1 VPCHGHS
8 TPATK
13 ASLQAVRA
21 VAHHTHACAGLSPAS
36 CTTAPVRT
44 APRMPYTRI
53 AASKR
58 GDSRSG
64 CVCRLEVRGT
74 VLRPYSG
81 YIRCRKEACPSRWQV
96 AAEHVPHR
104 AACGATHMARQDA
117 PSEAGMLLTS
127 SSVIDP
133 SKRIISTSCRINS
146 EHKVRRMERECNC
159 KWSYKQSLWQAKR
172 RDDTVAAAERSGEHS
187 QREASIASCERRGK
201 ECHLQRAPA

>member
-1 VPCHGHS
+1 M
-8 TPATK
+8 
-13 ASLQAVRA
+13 
-21 VAHHTHACAGLSPAS
+21 
-36 CTTAPVRT
+36 TAPIRT
-44 APRMPYTRI
+44 APRIPYTRI

-146 EHKVRRMERECNC
+146 EPKSVGWNASAIANGPTSKACGRR
-159 KWSYKQSLWQAKR
+159 SAGTTQKQRQRGPSSTANEKQALLA
-172 RDDTVAAAERSGEHS
+172 VNGGG
-187 QREASIASCERRGK
+187 QV
-201 ECHLQRAPA
+201 CHLQRAPA